1 MSHIELRR
9 SIAAIVVLP
18 LAIFATSV
26 SAKAVT
32 PIQPASKAAPGDAL
46 KFWQAARTRL
56 AAAPEDE
63 RAIDDAIGAAKQ
75 LERDPATGKLA
86 IQAYRDLSLI
96 FRDSKGE
103 HADLLSARF
112 AGAAR
117 RLGLLG
123 HPMKIFGT
131 FPDGTRFDA
140 SKLSGKVVLVDFS
153 ATWCGPCRR
162 ELPSVKRNYER
173 FHARGFE
180 VVGVSLDTDTDALQ
194 EFLAKEQIRWP
205 VLAGNEATGA
215 GWETPLAIYYGVQ
228 SVPTAILIDQS
239 GKVVSLNARGENL
252 TRRLEELL
260 GK

>member
-1 MSHIELRR
+1 MSRESLRR
-9 SIAAIVVLP
+9 SIAGVIVVLVVP
-18 LAIFATSV
+18 AIGQI
-26 SAKAVT
+26 AKAAT
-32 PIQPASKAAPGDAL
+32 PAKSVSKAAPGDAA
-46 KFWQAARTRL
+46 KFWQAARSRL

-63 RAIDDAIGAAKQ
+63 RAIDDAVGAAKQ

-86 IQAYRDLSLI
+86 IQAYRELSAI
-96 FRDSKGE
+96 FRDSKGGNAE
-103 HADLLSARF
+103 LLSSKY

-131 FPDGTRFDA
+131 FSDGTRLDA
-140 SKLSGKVVLVDFS
+140 TKLSGKVVLVDFW

-162 ELPSVKRNYER
+162 ELPNVKRNYER
-173 FHARGFE
+173 FHGRGFE
-180 VVGVSLDTDTDALQ
+180 VVGVSLDTDMDALQ

-205 VLAGNEATGA
+205 VLAGSEATGA

-239 GKVVSLNARGENL
+239 GKAVSLNARGENL